1 MSNSKLT
8 DFLSGLAN
16 IKVEKP
22 DNPYVGVSNTT
33 VPLADIISVQGIFLH
48 HDQEQKEKD
57 AEIARLN
64 EQVLSSN
71 DMNTLTSQMQE
82 NIDTLNKKLEEMSA
96 KLEDKGDV
104 IESHKYDELK
114 VKYDDL
120 QKVYDDV
127 VTTKSELEESYN
139 ESLEKEKELSV
150 TIDSLNEDIVNLRS
164 ENDNLLAQNKELS
177 EVNDKLK
184 SEYDVLNLEYE
195 KLKSEPS
202 SDVELTVDYI
212 KSKGFTYLDFA
223 DDNAKRFIK
232 QLGKISKPE
241 DYITDVALHD
251 RVSKLLNKLVFV
263 AIEDQVNIIKSPEYY
278 NGECTSAEFFDTA
291 LHTVCKGYTGSDI
304 ENFIFRPFAVWYGF
318 DNMIALDNY
327 LRNKNVVID
336 VDGNDTNVES
346 TTKDTTESDT
356 DSTVESTTKDVTVD
370 NTIKDTT
377 ESGTTDNG
385 IVDDVDN
392 SDGTDNT
399 DTDDSPLPV
408 VTNVVFDD
416 KHIHQLVYDAVL
428 QCFEDFEFNTN
439 INYITKIVAFA
450 CVSALHLTSYSC
462 SSYFA
467 KYDSKRNVAISTDI
481 METILKGIF
490 REKLER
496 IKPSLSDDEDNPE
509 LEIAM
514 EHMDELNEQANEM
527 LNAHENFYHNDL
539 GDDVW

>member
-1 MSNSKLT
+1 MSKLN

-16 IKVEKP
+16 ITVEKP
-22 DNPYVGVSNTT
+22 DNPYADVSNTT

-104 IESHKYDELK
+104 IEFHKYDELK
-114 VKYDDL
+114 VKFDDL

-139 ESLEKEKELSV
+139 ESLEKEKELSEAV
-150 TIDSLNEDIVNLRS
+150 DSLNADITELKA
-164 ENDNLLAQNKELS
+164 ENKKLSAQNKELS
-177 EVNDKLK
+177 EDNVKLK
-184 SEYDVLNLEYE
+184 SDYDALNLEYE
-195 KLKSEPS
+195 KFKSEPS

-241 DYITDVALHD
+241 DYVTDVALHD

-291 LHTVCKGYTGSDI
+291 LHTVCKGYTGSDM

-356 DSTVESTTKDVTVD
+356 DSTVESTTKDVTED
-370 NTIKDTT
+370 D
-377 ESGTTDNG
+377 SGIENTTDTG
-385 IVDDVDN
+385 DVDN
-392 SDGTDNT
+392 VDTADNVDLDSVDDTNT
-399 DTDDSPLPV
+399 DDNSLQV
-408 VTNVVFDD
+408 VNNVVFDD
-416 KHIHQLVYDAVL
+416 KRIHQLVYDAVL

-462 SSYFA
+462 HSYFA

-527 LNAHENFYHNDL
+527 LNMHEGFYHNDL
-539 GDDVW
+539 GDDIW

>member
-1 MSNSKLT
+1 MSKLN

-16 IKVEKP
+16 ITVEKP
-22 DNPYVGVSNTT
+22 DNPYAGVSNT
-33 VPLADIISVQGIFLH
+33 VAPLADIISVQGIFLH

-64 EQVLSSN
+64 EQVLSSS
-71 DMNTLTSQMQE
+71 DMNTLTAQMQE
-82 NIDTLNKKLEEMSA
+82 NIDVLAKKLEEMSE
-96 KLEDKGDV
+96 KLEDKGDSIV
-104 IESHKYDELK
+104 SQRYDELK
-114 VKYDDL
+114 VKFDDL
-120 QKVYDDV
+120 QKAYDDI
-127 VTTKSELEESYN
+127 TTAKSELEESYN

-150 TIDSLNEDIVNLRS
+150 TIDSLNEDITKLQT
-164 ENDNLLAQNKELS
+164 ENDGLSAQNKELS

-184 SEYDVLNLEYE
+184 SEYDTLNLEYE

-241 DYITDVALHD
+241 DYVTDVALHD

-291 LHTVCKGYTGSDI
+291 LHTICKGYTGSDI

-318 DNMIALDNY
+318 DDMIALDNY
-327 LRNKNVVID
+327 LKNKSVVID
-336 VDGNDTNVES
+336 VDGNS
-346 TTKDTTESDT
+346 
-356 DSTVESTTKDVTVD
+356 TKDVTESDNNSAVD
-370 NTIKDTT
+370 NNIKDTV
-377 ESGTTDNG
+377 ENGITDNG

-392 SDGTDNT
+392 SDTTDTTDTT
-399 DTDDSPLPV
+399 DTDDGSLPV

-462 SSYFA
+462 PSYFA

>member
-1 MSNSKLT
+1 MSKLN

-16 IKVEKP
+16 ITVEKP
-22 DNPYVGVSNTT
+22 DNPYAGVSNT
-33 VPLADIISVQGIFLH
+33 VAPLADIISVQGIFLH

-71 DMNTLTSQMQE
+71 DMNTLTAQMQE
-82 NIDTLNKKLEEMSA
+82 NIDVLTKKLEEMSE
-96 KLEDKGDV
+96 KLEDKGDSIV
-104 IESHKYDELK
+104 SQKYDELK
-114 VKYDDL
+114 VKFDDL
-120 QKVYDDV
+120 QKLYDDV
-127 VTTKSELEESYN
+127 VATKSKLEESYN
-139 ESLEKEKELSV
+139 ESLEREKEFSV
-150 TIDSLNEDIVNLRS
+150 TIDSLNDDITNLRS
-164 ENDNLLAQNKELS
+164 ENDNLLTQNKELS
-177 EVNDKLK
+177 EVNNKLK
-184 SEYDVLNLEYE
+184 NEYDALNLEYE
-195 KLKSEPS
+195 KLKSEPH

-223 DDNAKRFIK
+223 DENAKRFIK
-232 QLGKISKPE
+232 QLGNISKPE
-241 DYITDVALHD
+241 DYVTDVALHD

-263 AIEDQVNIIKSPEYY
+263 VIEDQVNIIKSSDYY

-291 LHTVCKGYTGSDI
+291 LHTICKGYTGSDI

-318 DNMIALDNY
+318 DDMIALDNY
-327 LRNKNVVID
+327 LKNKSVVID
-336 VDGNDTNVES
+336 VDDNS
-346 TTKDTTESDT
+346 
-356 DSTVESTTKDVTVD
+356 TKDVTENNDNNSAVD

-377 ESGTTDNG
+377 ESDTTDNG
-385 IVDDVDN
+385 ILDDVDN
-392 SDGTDNT
+392 SDNIDNT
-399 DTDDSPLPV
+399 DTDDGSLPV

-462 SSYFA
+462 PSYFA

>member
-1 MSNSKLT
+1 MSKLN

-16 IKVEKP
+16 ITVEKP
-22 DNPYVGVSNTT
+22 DNPYAGVSNTV
-33 VPLADIISVQGIFLH
+33 VPLADIMSVQGIFLH

-64 EQVLSSN
+64 EQVLSSS

-82 NIDTLNKKLEEMSA
+82 NIDVLTKKLEEMSE
-96 KLEDKGDV
+96 KLEDKGDSIV
-104 IESHKYDELK
+104 SQRYDELK
-114 VKYDDL
+114 VKFDDL
-120 QKVYDDV
+120 QKLYDDV
-127 VTTKSELEESYN
+127 VATKSELEESYN
-139 ESLEKEKELSV
+139 ESLEREKEFSV
-150 TIDSLNEDIVNLRS
+150 TIDSLNADIVKLKA

-184 SEYDVLNLEYE
+184 SEYDTLNLEYE
-195 KLKSEPS
+195 KLKSEPH

-241 DYITDVALHD
+241 DYVTDVALHD

-291 LHTVCKGYTGSDI
+291 LHTICKGYTGSDI

-318 DNMIALDNY
+318 DDMIALDSY
-327 LRNKNVVID
+327 LKNKSVVID
-336 VDGNDTNVES
+336 VDDNS
-346 TTKDTTESDT
+346 TKDVTESD
-356 DSTVESTTKDVTVD
+356 STVD

-377 ESGTTDNG
+377 ESDTTDNG

-392 SDGTDNT
+392 SDNIDNT
-399 DTDDSPLPV
+399 DTDDGSLHV

-462 SSYFA
+462 PSYFA

>member
-1 MSNSKLT
+1 MSKLN

-16 IKVEKP
+16 ITVEKP
-22 DNPYVGVSNTT
+22 DNPYAGVSNT
-33 VPLADIISVQGIFLH
+33 VAPLADIISVQGIFLH

-64 EQVLSSN
+64 EQVLSSS
-71 DMNTLTSQMQE
+71 DMNTLTAQMQE
-82 NIDTLNKKLEEMSA
+82 NIDVLTKKLEEMSE
-96 KLEDKGDV
+96 KLEDKGDSIV
-104 IESHKYDELK
+104 SQRYDELK
-114 VKYDDL
+114 VKFDDL
-120 QKVYDDV
+120 QKAYDDI
-127 VTTKSELEESYN
+127 TTAKSELEESYN

-150 TIDSLNEDIVNLRS
+150 TIDSLNEDITKLQT
-164 ENDNLLAQNKELS
+164 ENDGLSAQNKELS

-184 SEYDVLNLEYE
+184 SEYDTLNLEYE

-241 DYITDVALHD
+241 DYVTDVALHD

-278 NGECTSAEFFDTA
+278 NGEFTSAEFFDTA
-291 LHTVCKGYTGSDI
+291 LHTICKGYTGSDI

-318 DNMIALDNY
+318 DDMIALDSY
-327 LRNKNVVID
+327 LKNKSVVID
-336 VDGNDTNVES
+336 VDGNS
-346 TTKDTTESDT
+346 TKDVTESDT
-356 DSTVESTTKDVTVD
+356 DNIDADSIAD
-370 NTIKDTT
+370 N
-377 ESGTTDNG
+377 DN
-385 IVDDVDN
+385 VDVDN
-392 SDGTDNT
+392 SDTTDIN
-399 DTDDSPLPV
+399 DGSLPV

-462 SSYFA
+462 PSYFA

>member
-1 MSNSKLT
+1 MSKLN

-16 IKVEKP
+16 ITVEKP
-22 DNPYVGVSNTT
+22 DNPYAGVSNTV
-33 VPLADIISVQGIFLH
+33 VPLADIMSVQGSFLH
-48 HDQEQKEKD
+48 HDQEHKEKD

-82 NIDTLNKKLEEMSA
+82 NIAVLTKKLEEMSE
-96 KLEDKGDV
+96 KFEDKGDS
-104 IESHKYDELK
+104 IASQKYDELK
-114 VKYDDL
+114 VNFDDL
-120 QKVYDDV
+120 QKAYDDI
-127 VTTKSELEESYN
+127 TIAKSELEESYN
-139 ESLEKEKELSV
+139 ESLEREKEFSV
-150 TIDSLNEDIVNLRS
+150 TIDSLNDDITNLRS

-177 EVNDKLK
+177 EVNNKLK
-184 SEYDVLNLEYE
+184 NEYDALNLEYE
-195 KLKSEPS
+195 KLKSEPH

-241 DYITDVALHD
+241 DYVMDVALHD

-291 LHTVCKGYTGSDI
+291 LHTICKGYTGSDI

-318 DNMIALDNY
+318 DDMIALDSY
-327 LRNKNVVID
+327 LKNKSVVID
-336 VDGNDTNVES
+336 VDGNS
-346 TTKDTTESDT
+346 TKDVTESDT
-356 DSTVESTTKDVTVD
+356 D
-370 NTIKDTT
+370 NI
-377 ESGTTDNG
+377 
-385 IVDDVDN
+385 DVDN
-392 SDGTDNT
+392 SDTTDIN
-399 DTDDSPLPV
+399 DGSLPV

>member
-1 MSNSKLT
+1 MSKLN

-16 IKVEKP
+16 ITVEKP
-22 DNPYVGVSNTT
+22 DNPYAGVSNTV

-64 EQVLSSN
+64 EQVLSSS

-82 NIDTLNKKLEEMSA
+82 NIDVLTKKLEEMSE
-96 KLEDKGDV
+96 KLEDKGDSIV
-104 IESHKYDELK
+104 SQRYDELK
-114 VKYDDL
+114 VKFDDL
-120 QKVYDDV
+120 QKLYDDV
-127 VTTKSELEESYN
+127 VATKSELEESYN
-139 ESLEKEKELSV
+139 ESLEREKEFSV
-150 TIDSLNEDIVNLRS
+150 TIDSLNADIVRLKA

-184 SEYDVLNLEYE
+184 SEYDTLNLEYE
-195 KLKSEPS
+195 KLNSEPS

-241 DYITDVALHD
+241 DYVTDVALHD

-291 LHTVCKGYTGSDI
+291 LHTICKGYTGSDI

-318 DNMIALDNY
+318 DDMMALDSY
-327 LRNKNVVID
+327 LKNKSVVID
-336 VDGNDTNVES
+336 VDGNS
-346 TTKDTTESDT
+346 TKDVTESD
-356 DSTVESTTKDVTVD
+356 STVD

-377 ESGTTDNG
+377 ESDSTDNG

-392 SDGTDNT
+392 SDNIDNT
-399 DTDDSPLPV
+399 DTDDGSLHV

-462 SSYFA
+462 PSYFA

>member
-1 MSNSKLT
+1 MSKLN

-16 IKVEKP
+16 ITVEKP
-22 DNPYVGVSNTT
+22 DNPYAGVSDTT
-33 VPLADIISVQGIFLH
+33 VPLADIISVQGIYLQH
-48 HDQEQKEKD
+48 NKEQKEKD

-71 DMNTLTSQMQE
+71 DMNMLTSQMQE
-82 NIDTLNKKLEEMSA
+82 NIDVLTKKLEEMSK
-96 KLEDKGDV
+96 KLEDKGDS
-104 IESHKYDELK
+104 IALENYNELK
-114 VKYDDL
+114 LKFDDL
-120 QKVYDDV
+120 QKSYDELASE
-127 VTTKSELEESYN
+127 KSKLEESYN

-150 TIDSLNEDIVNLRS
+150 ILEGLNADIANLRS
-164 ENDNLLAQNKELS
+164 ENDNLSTQNKELS

-184 SEYDVLNLEYE
+184 SEYDTLNLEYE
-195 KLKSEPS
+195 KLKSEPHT
-202 SDVELTVDYI
+202 DVELTVDYI

-223 DDNAKRFIK
+223 DENAKRFIK
-232 QLGKISKPE
+232 QLVNISKPE
-241 DYITDVALHD
+241 DYVTDMALHD

-263 AIEDQVNIIKSPEYY
+263 AIEDQVNIIKSSDYY

-291 LHTVCKGYTGSDI
+291 LHTICKGYTGSDI

-318 DNMIALDNY
+318 DDMITLDSY
-327 LRNKNVVID
+327 LRNKSIVID
-336 VDGNDTNVES
+336 IDNNDTNVEN
-346 TTKDTTESDT
+346 
-356 DSTVESTTKDVTVD
+356 TTKDVTESDSAVD

-377 ESGTTDNG
+377 ESDTTDNG
-385 IVDDVDN
+385 ILDDVDN
-392 SDGTDNT
+392 SDNIDNT
-399 DTDDSPLPV
+399 DTDDGSLPV

-462 SSYFA
+462 HSYFA

>member
-1 MSNSKLT
+1 MSKLN

-16 IKVEKP
+16 ITVEKP
-22 DNPYVGVSNTT
+22 DNPYAGVSNTV
-33 VPLADIISVQGIFLH
+33 VPLADIMSVQGIFLH

-64 EQVLSSN
+64 EQVLSSS

-82 NIDTLNKKLEEMSA
+82 NIDVLTKKLEEMSE
-96 KLEDKGDV
+96 KLEDKGDSIV
-104 IESHKYDELK
+104 SQRYDELK
-114 VKYDDL
+114 VKFDDL
-120 QKVYDDV
+120 QKLYDDV
-127 VTTKSELEESYN
+127 VATKSELEESYN
-139 ESLEKEKELSV
+139 ESLEREKEFSV
-150 TIDSLNEDIVNLRS
+150 TIDSLNADIVKLKA

-184 SEYDVLNLEYE
+184 SEYDTLNLEYE
-195 KLKSEPS
+195 KLKSEPH

-241 DYITDVALHD
+241 DYVTDVALHD

-291 LHTVCKGYTGSDI
+291 LHTICKGYTGSDI

-318 DNMIALDNY
+318 DDMIALDSY
-327 LRNKNVVID
+327 LKNKSVVID
-336 VDGNDTNVES
+336 VDDNS
-346 TTKDTTESDT
+346 IKDVTESD
-356 DSTVESTTKDVTVD
+356 STVD

-377 ESGTTDNG
+377 ESDNIG
-385 IVDDVDN
+385 
-392 SDGTDNT
+392 NT
-399 DTDDSPLPV
+399 DTDDDSLHV

-462 SSYFA
+462 PSYFA

>member
-1 MSNSKLT
+1 MSKLN

-16 IKVEKP
+16 ITVEKP
-22 DNPYVGVSNTT
+22 DNPYAGVSNT
-33 VPLADIISVQGIFLH
+33 VAPLADIISVQGIFLH

-71 DMNTLTSQMQE
+71 DMNTLTAQMQE
-82 NIDTLNKKLEEMSA
+82 NIDVLTKKLEEMSE
-96 KLEDKGDV
+96 KLEDKGDSIV
-104 IESHKYDELK
+104 SQKYDELK
-114 VKYDDL
+114 VKFDDL
-120 QKVYDDV
+120 QRVYNELTD
-127 VTTKSELEESYN
+127 TKSKLEESYN
-139 ESLEKEKELSV
+139 ASLEREKELSV
-150 TIDSLNEDIVNLRS
+150 TIDSLNDDITNLRS
-164 ENDNLLAQNKELS
+164 ENDTLLAQNKELL

-184 SEYDVLNLEYE
+184 SEYDTLNLEYE

-241 DYITDVALHD
+241 DYVTDVALHD

-291 LHTVCKGYTGSDI
+291 LHTICKGYTGSDI

-318 DNMIALDNY
+318 DDMIALDSY
-327 LRNKNVVID
+327 LRNKSIVID
-336 VDGNDTNVES
+336 IDNNDTNVEN
-346 TTKDTTESDT
+346 
-356 DSTVESTTKDVTVD
+356 TTKDVTESDSTVD

-377 ESGTTDNG
+377 ESDTTDNG
-385 IVDDVDN
+385 ILDDVDN
-392 SDGTDNT
+392 SDNIDNT
-399 DTDDSPLPV
+399 DTDDGSLPV

-462 SSYFA
+462 PSYFA

>member
-1 MSNSKLT
+1 MSKLN
-8 DFLSGLAN
+8 DFLSVLAN
-16 IKVEKP
+16 ITVEKP
-22 DNPYVGVSNTT
+22 DNPYASVSNT
-33 VPLADIISVQGIFLH
+33 VAPLADIISVQGIFLH

-64 EQVLSSN
+64 EQVLSSS
-71 DMNTLTSQMQE
+71 DMNTLTAQMQE
-82 NIDTLNKKLEEMSA
+82 NIDVLTKKLEEMSE
-96 KLEDKGDV
+96 KLEDKGDSIV
-104 IESHKYDELK
+104 SQRYDELK
-114 VKYDDL
+114 VKFDDL
-120 QKVYDDV
+120 QKAYDDI
-127 VTTKSELEESYN
+127 TTAKSELEESYN

-150 TIDSLNEDIVNLRS
+150 TIDSLNEDITKLQT
-164 ENDNLLAQNKELS
+164 ENDGLSAQNKELS

-184 SEYDVLNLEYE
+184 SEYDTLNLEYE

-241 DYITDVALHD
+241 DYVTDVALHD

-291 LHTVCKGYTGSDI
+291 LHTICKGYTGSDI

-318 DNMIALDNY
+318 DDMIALDSY
-327 LRNKNVVID
+327 LKNKSVVID
-336 VDGNDTNVES
+336 VDGNS
-346 TTKDTTESDT
+346 
-356 DSTVESTTKDVTVD
+356 TKDVTESDSAVD

-377 ESGTTDNG
+377 ESDTTDNG
-385 IVDDVDN
+385 ILDDVDN
-392 SDGTDNT
+392 SDNSDNIDNT
-399 DTDDSPLPV
+399 DTDDGSLPV

-462 SSYFA
+462 PSYFA

-527 LNAHENFYHNDL
+527 LNAHESFYHNDL

>member
-1 MSNSKLT
+1 MSKLN

-16 IKVEKP
+16 ITVEKP
-22 DNPYVGVSNTT
+22 DNPYAGVSNT
-33 VPLADIISVQGIFLH
+33 VAPLADIISVQGIFLH

-71 DMNTLTSQMQE
+71 DMNTLTAQMQE
-82 NIDTLNKKLEEMSA
+82 NIDVLTKKLEEMSE
-96 KLEDKGDV
+96 KLEDKGDS
-104 IESHKYDELK
+104 IATQRYDELK
-114 VKYDDL
+114 VKFDDL
-120 QKVYDDV
+120 QKLYDDV
-127 VTTKSELEESYN
+127 VATKSELEESYN

-150 TIDSLNEDIVNLRS
+150 TIDGLNEDITNLRS

-184 SEYDVLNLEYE
+184 SEYDTLNLEYE

-232 QLGKISKPE
+232 QLGNISKPE
-241 DYITDVALHD
+241 DYVTDVALHD

-291 LHTVCKGYTGSDI
+291 LHTICKGYTGSDI

-318 DNMIALDNY
+318 DDMITLDSY
-327 LRNKNVVID
+327 LRNKSIVID
-336 VDGNDTNVES
+336 IDNNDTNVEN
-346 TTKDTTESDT
+346 
-356 DSTVESTTKDVTVD
+356 TTKDVTESDSAVD

-377 ESGTTDNG
+377 ESDTTDNG
-385 IVDDVDN
+385 ILDDVDN
-392 SDGTDNT
+392 SDNIDNT
-399 DTDDSPLPV
+399 DTDDGSLPV

-462 SSYFA
+462 PSYFA

-527 LNAHENFYHNDL
+527 LNVHENFYHNDL

>member
-1 MSNSKLT
+1 MSKLN

-16 IKVEKP
+16 ITVEKP
-22 DNPYVGVSNTT
+22 DNPYAGVSNT
-33 VPLADIISVQGIFLH
+33 VAPLADIISVQGIFLH

-64 EQVLSSN
+64 EQVLSSS

-82 NIDTLNKKLEEMSA
+82 NIDVLTKKLEEMSE
-96 KLEDKGDV
+96 KLEDKGDSIV
-104 IESHKYDELK
+104 SQRYDELK
-114 VKYDDL
+114 VKFDDL
-120 QKVYDDV
+120 QKVYNELTD
-127 VTTKSELEESYN
+127 TKSKLEESYN
-139 ESLEKEKELSV
+139 ESLEKEKEFSV
-150 TIDSLNEDIVNLRS
+150 TIDGLNADIVKLKA
-164 ENDNLLAQNKELS
+164 ENDNLLIQNKELS
-177 EVNDKLK
+177 EVNNKLK
-184 SEYDVLNLEYE
+184 SEYDALNLEYE
-195 KLKSEPS
+195 KLKSEPYS
-202 SDVELTVDYI
+202 GVELTVDYI

-241 DYITDVALHD
+241 DYVTDVALHD

-263 AIEDQVNIIKSPEYY
+263 AIEDQVNIIKSSEYY

-291 LHTVCKGYTGSDI
+291 LHTICKGYTGSDI

-318 DNMIALDNY
+318 DDMIALDSY
-327 LRNKNVVID
+327 LKNKSVVID
-336 VDGNDTNVES
+336 VDDNS
-346 TTKDTTESDT
+346 TKDVTESD
-356 DSTVESTTKDVTVD
+356 STVD

-377 ESGTTDNG
+377 ESDSTDNG

-392 SDGTDNT
+392 SDNIDNT
-399 DTDDSPLPV
+399 DTDDGSLHV

-462 SSYFA
+462 PSYFA

>member
-1 MSNSKLT
+1 MSKFN

-16 IKVEKP
+16 ITVEKP
-22 DNPYVGVSNTT
+22 DNPYASVSNT
-33 VPLADIISVQGIFLH
+33 VAPLADIISVQGIFLH

-64 EQVLSSN
+64 EQVLSSS
-71 DMNTLTSQMQE
+71 DMNTLTFQMQE
-82 NIDTLNKKLEEMSA
+82 NIDVLTKKLEEMSE
-96 KLEDKGDV
+96 KLEDKGDS
-104 IESHKYDELK
+104 IASQKYDELK
-114 VKYDDL
+114 VNFDDL
-120 QKVYDDV
+120 QKAYDDII
-127 VTTKSELEESYN
+127 TAKSELEESYN
-139 ESLEKEKELSV
+139 ESLEKEKEFSV
-150 TIDSLNEDIVNLRS
+150 TIDSLNDDIINLRS

-184 SEYDVLNLEYE
+184 SEYDTLNLEYE

-223 DDNAKRFIK
+223 DENAKRFIK
-232 QLGKISKPE
+232 QLGNISKPE
-241 DYITDVALHD
+241 DYVTDVALHD

-263 AIEDQVNIIKSPEYY
+263 AIEDQVNIIKSSDYY

-291 LHTVCKGYTGSDI
+291 LHTICKGYKGSDI

-318 DNMIALDNY
+318 DDMIALDSY
-327 LRNKNVVID
+327 LKNKSVVID
-336 VDGNDTNVES
+336 VDDNS
-346 TTKDTTESDT
+346 TKDVTESVTESD
-356 DSTVESTTKDVTVD
+356 STVD

-377 ESGTTDNG
+377 ESDTTDNG
-385 IVDDVDN
+385 TVDDVDN
-392 SDGTDNT
+392 SDNIDNT
-399 DTDDSPLPV
+399 DTDDGSLHV

-462 SSYFA
+462 LSYFA

-514 EHMDELNEQANEM
+514 EHMDKLNEQANEM
-527 LNAHENFYHNDL
+527 LNVHENFYHNDL

>member
-1 MSNSKLT
+1 M
-8 DFLSGLAN
+8 
-16 IKVEKP
+16 
-22 DNPYVGVSNTT
+22 
-33 VPLADIISVQGIFLH
+33 
-48 HDQEQKEKD
+48 
-57 AEIARLN
+57 
-64 EQVLSSN
+64 
-71 DMNTLTSQMQE
+71 
-82 NIDTLNKKLEEMSA
+82 
-96 KLEDKGDV
+96 
-104 IESHKYDELK
+104 
-114 VKYDDL
+114 
-120 QKVYDDV
+120 
-127 VTTKSELEESYN
+127 
-139 ESLEKEKELSV
+139 
-150 TIDSLNEDIVNLRS
+150 
-164 ENDNLLAQNKELS
+164 
-177 EVNDKLK
+177 
-184 SEYDVLNLEYE
+184 
-195 KLKSEPS
+195 
-202 SDVELTVDYI
+202 
-212 KSKGFTYLDFA
+212 
-223 DDNAKRFIK
+223 
-232 QLGKISKPE
+232 
-241 DYITDVALHD
+241 ALHD

-291 LHTVCKGYTGSDI
+291 LHTICKGYTGSDI

-318 DNMIALDNY
+318 DDMIALDNY
-327 LRNKNVVID
+327 LKNKSVVID
-336 VDGNDTNVES
+336 VDGNSTKDGTESDTGCVVES
-346 TTKDTTESDT
+346 TTDNIDA
-356 DSTVESTTKDVTVD
+356 DS
-370 NTIKDTT
+370 
-377 ESGTTDNG
+377 
-385 IVDDVDN
+385 IVDGTADNDNDNVDVDN
-392 SDGTDNT
+392 SDTT
-399 DTDDSPLPV
+399 DTDDGSLPV

-462 SSYFA
+462 PSYFA

>member
-1 MSNSKLT
+1 MSKLN

-16 IKVEKP
+16 ITVEKP
-22 DNPYVGVSNTT
+22 DNPYAGVSDTT

-82 NIDTLNKKLEEMSA
+82 NIDVLTKKLEEMSE
-96 KLEDKGDV
+96 KLEDKGDSIV
-104 IESHKYDELK
+104 SQRYDELK
-114 VKYDDL
+114 VKFDDL
-120 QKVYDDV
+120 QKLYDDV
-127 VTTKSELEESYN
+127 VATKSELEESYN

-150 TIDSLNEDIVNLRS
+150 TIDGLNEDITNLRS

-184 SEYDVLNLEYE
+184 SEYDTLNLEYE
-195 KLKSEPS
+195 KLKSEPHT
-202 SDVELTVDYI
+202 DVELTVDYI

-241 DYITDVALHD
+241 DYVTDVALHD

-291 LHTVCKGYTGSDI
+291 LHTICKGYTGSDI

-318 DNMIALDNY
+318 DDMIALDRY
-327 LRNKNVVID
+327 LKNKSVVID
-336 VDGNDTNVES
+336 VDGNS
-346 TTKDTTESDT
+346 
-356 DSTVESTTKDVTVD
+356 TKDVTESDSAVD

-377 ESGTTDNG
+377 ESDTTDNG
-385 IVDDVDN
+385 ILDDVDN
-392 SDGTDNT
+392 SDNIDNT
-399 DTDDSPLPV
+399 DTDDGSLPV

-462 SSYFA
+462 PSYFA

>member
-1 MSNSKLT
+1 MSKLN

-16 IKVEKP
+16 ITVEKP
-22 DNPYVGVSNTT
+22 DNPYVGVSNTV
-33 VPLADIISVQGIFLH
+33 VPLADIMSVQGIFLH

-71 DMNTLTSQMQE
+71 DMNVLTSQMQE
-82 NIDTLNKKLEEMSA
+82 NIDVLTKKLEEMSE
-96 KLEDKGDV
+96 KLEDKGDS
-104 IESHKYDELK
+104 IAFQKYDELK
-114 VKYDDL
+114 VNFDDL
-120 QKVYDDV
+120 QKAYDDI
-127 VTTKSELEESYN
+127 TTAKSELEESYN
-139 ESLEKEKELSV
+139 ESLEREKEFSV
-150 TIDSLNEDIVNLRS
+150 TIDGLNEDITNLKS

-184 SEYDVLNLEYE
+184 NEYDVLNLEYE

-241 DYITDVALHD
+241 DYVTDVALHD

-291 LHTVCKGYTGSDI
+291 LHTICKGYKGSDI

-318 DNMIALDNY
+318 DDMIALDSY
-327 LRNKNVVID
+327 LRNKSIVID
-336 VDGNDTNVES
+336 IDNNDTNVEN
-346 TTKDTTESDT
+346 TTKNVTESD
-356 DSTVESTTKDVTVD
+356 STVD

-377 ESGTTDNG
+377 ESDTTDNG
-385 IVDDVDN
+385 ILDDVDN
-392 SDGTDNT
+392 SDNIDTTDIN
-399 DTDDSPLPV
+399 DGSLPV
-408 VTNVVFDD
+408 VTNIVFDD

-462 SSYFA
+462 PSYFA

>member
-1 MSNSKLT
+1 MSKLN

-16 IKVEKP
+16 ITVEKP
-22 DNPYVGVSNTT
+22 DNPYAGVSNT
-33 VPLADIISVQGIFLH
+33 VAPLADIISVQGIFLH

-82 NIDTLNKKLEEMSA
+82 NIGVLTKKLEEMSE
-96 KLEDKGDV
+96 KLEDKGDSIV
-104 IESHKYDELK
+104 SQRYDELK
-114 VKYDDL
+114 VNFDDL
-120 QKVYDDV
+120 QKAYDDI
-127 VTTKSELEESYN
+127 TTAKSELEESYN

-150 TIDSLNEDIVNLRS
+150 TIDSLNEDITKLQT
-164 ENDNLLAQNKELS
+164 ENDGLSAQNKELS

-184 SEYDVLNLEYE
+184 SEYDTLNLEYE

-241 DYITDVALHD
+241 DYVTDVALHD

-291 LHTVCKGYTGSDI
+291 LHTICKGYKGSDI

-318 DNMIALDNY
+318 DDMITLDSY
-327 LRNKNVVID
+327 LRNKSIVID
-336 VDGNDTNVES
+336 IDNNDTNVEN
-346 TTKDTTESDT
+346 
-356 DSTVESTTKDVTVD
+356 TTKDVTESDSAVD

-377 ESGTTDNG
+377 ESDTTDNG
-385 IVDDVDN
+385 ILDDVDN
-392 SDGTDNT
+392 SDNIDNT
-399 DTDDSPLPV
+399 DTDDGSLPV

-462 SSYFA
+462 PSYFA

-514 EHMDELNEQANEM
+514 EHMDELNEQANEI

>member
-1 MSNSKLT
+1 MSNLT

-82 NIDTLNKKLEEMSA
+82 NIDVLTKKLEEMSK
-96 KLEDKGDV
+96 KLEDKGDSIT
-104 IESHKYDELK
+104 IERYDELK
-114 VKYDDL
+114 FKFDDL
-120 QKVYDDV
+120 QKSYDDMV
-127 VTTKSELEESYN
+127 ATKSELEKSYN
-139 ESLEKEKELSV
+139 DSLEKEKELSEAV
-150 TIDSLNEDIVNLRS
+150 DSLNADITKLQS
-164 ENDNLLAQNKELS
+164 ENDALSVQNKELS

-184 SEYDVLNLEYE
+184 SEYDTLSLEYE
-195 KLKSEPS
+195 KLKSDSS

-223 DDNAKRFIK
+223 DENAKRFIK
-232 QLGKISKPE
+232 QLNKISKPE
-241 DYITDVALHD
+241 DYVTDVSLQG

-263 AIEDQVNIIKSPEYY
+263 AIDDQVNIIKNPEYY

-291 LHTVCKGYTGSDI
+291 LHTICKGYTGSDM
-304 ENFIFRPFAVWYGF
+304 ENFIFRPFAIQYGF
-318 DNMIALDNY
+318 DDMIALDSY
-327 LRNKNVVID
+327 LKNKSVVID
-336 VDGNDTNVES
+336 VESNSTDVES
-346 TTKDTTESDT
+346 IA
-356 DSTVESTTKDVTVD
+356 KDVAENNSNSTVD
-370 NTIKDTT
+370 NI
-377 ESGTTDNG
+377 TDNDNVDND
-385 IVDDVDN
+385 IVDD
-392 SDGTDNT
+392 SDNT
-399 DTDDSPLPV
+399 NTDDSSLPV

-450 CVSALHLTSYSC
+450 CVSALHLTSFSC

-481 METILKGIF
+481 METMLKGIF

-527 LNAHENFYHNDL
+527 LNTHESFYHNDL
-539 GDDVW
+539 GDDIW

>member
-1 MSNSKLT
+1 MSKLN

-16 IKVEKP
+16 ITVEKP
-22 DNPYVGVSNTT
+22 DNPYVGVSNTV
-33 VPLADIISVQGIFLH
+33 VPLADIMSVQGIFLH

-82 NIDTLNKKLEEMSA
+82 NIDVLTKKLEEMSE
-96 KLEDKGDV
+96 KLDDKGDSIV
-104 IESHKYDELK
+104 SQKYDELK
-114 VKYDDL
+114 VKFDDL
-120 QKVYDDV
+120 QKLYDEV
-127 VTTKSELEESYN
+127 VATKSELEKSYN

-150 TIDSLNEDIVNLRS
+150 TIDSLNEDITKLQT
-164 ENDNLLAQNKELS
+164 ENDGLSAQNKELS

-184 SEYDVLNLEYE
+184 SEYDTLNLEYE
-195 KLKSEPS
+195 KLNSEPS

-241 DYITDVALHD
+241 DYVTDVALHD

-263 AIEDQVNIIKSPEYY
+263 AIEDQVNIIKSSEYY

-291 LHTVCKGYTGSDI
+291 LHTICKGYTGSDI

-318 DNMIALDNY
+318 DDMISLDSY
-327 LRNKNVVID
+327 LKNKSVVID
-336 VDGNDTNVES
+336 IDNNDTNVEN
-346 TTKDTTESDT
+346 TTKNVTESD
-356 DSTVESTTKDVTVD
+356 STVD

-377 ESGTTDNG
+377 DNG
-385 IVDDVDN
+385 ILDDVDN
-392 SDGTDNT
+392 SDNIDTTDIN
-399 DTDDSPLPV
+399 DSSLPV
-408 VTNVVFDD
+408 VTNIVFDD

-462 SSYFA
+462 PGYFA

>member
-1 MSNSKLT
+1 MSKLN

-16 IKVEKP
+16 ITVEKP
-22 DNPYVGVSNTT
+22 DNPYAGVSNT
-33 VPLADIISVQGIFLH
+33 VAPLADIISVQGIFLH

-64 EQVLSSN
+64 EQVLSSS

-82 NIDTLNKKLEEMSA
+82 NIDVLTKKLEEMSE
-96 KLEDKGDV
+96 KLDDKGDSIV
-104 IESHKYDELK
+104 SQKYDELK
-114 VKYDDL
+114 VKFDDL
-120 QKVYDDV
+120 QKLYDEV
-127 VTTKSELEESYN
+127 VATKSELEKSYN

-150 TIDSLNEDIVNLRS
+150 TIDSLNEDITKLQT
-164 ENDNLLAQNKELS
+164 ENDGLSAQNKELS

-184 SEYDVLNLEYE
+184 SEYDTLNLEYE
-195 KLKSEPS
+195 KLNSEPS

-241 DYITDVALHD
+241 DYVTDVALHD

-291 LHTVCKGYTGSDI
+291 LHTICKGYTGSDI

-318 DNMIALDNY
+318 DDMISLDNY
-327 LRNKNVVID
+327 LKNKSVVID
-336 VDGNDTNVES
+336 VDGNS
-346 TTKDTTESDT
+346 TKDGTESDT
-356 DSTVESTTKDVTVD
+356 GCVVESA
-370 NTIKDTT
+370 
-377 ESGTTDNG
+377 TDNIDADS
-385 IVDDVDN
+385 IVDGTADNDNDNVDVDN
-392 SDGTDNT
+392 SDTT
-399 DTDDSPLPV
+399 DTDDGSLPV

-462 SSYFA
+462 PSYFA

-539 GDDVW
+539 GDDIW

>member
-1 MSNSKLT
+1 MSKLN

-16 IKVEKP
+16 ITVEKP
-22 DNPYVGVSNTT
+22 DNPYAGVSNT
-33 VPLADIISVQGIFLH
+33 VAPLADIISVQGIFLH

-64 EQVLSSN
+64 EQVLLSN

-82 NIDTLNKKLEEMSA
+82 NIDVLTKKLEEMSE
-96 KLEDKGDV
+96 KLEDKGDSIV
-104 IESHKYDELK
+104 SQKYDELK
-114 VKYDDL
+114 VKFDDL
-120 QKVYDDV
+120 QKAYDDIV
-127 VTTKSELEESYN
+127 DTKSELEESYN
-139 ESLEKEKELSV
+139 ESLEKEKEFSV
-150 TIDSLNEDIVNLRS
+150 TIDGLNADIVKLKA
-164 ENDNLLAQNKELS
+164 ENDNLLIQNKELS

-184 SEYDVLNLEYE
+184 SEYDALNLEYE
-195 KLKSEPS
+195 KLKSEPYS
-202 SDVELTVDYI
+202 GVELTVDYI

-241 DYITDVALHD
+241 DYVTDVALHD

-263 AIEDQVNIIKSPEYY
+263 AIEDQVNIIKSSEYY

-291 LHTVCKGYTGSDI
+291 LHTICKGYTGSDI

-318 DNMIALDNY
+318 DDMIALDSY
-327 LRNKNVVID
+327 LKNKSVVID
-336 VDGNDTNVES
+336 VDDNS
-346 TTKDTTESDT
+346 TKDVTESD
-356 DSTVESTTKDVTVD
+356 STVD

-377 ESGTTDNG
+377 ESDSTDNG

-392 SDGTDNT
+392 SDNIDNT
-399 DTDDSPLPV
+399 DTDDGSLHV

-462 SSYFA
+462 PSYFA

>member
-1 MSNSKLT
+1 MSKLN

-16 IKVEKP
+16 ITVEKP
-22 DNPYVGVSNTT
+22 DNPYAGVSNTV
-33 VPLADIISVQGIFLH
+33 VPLADIMSVQGIFLH

-71 DMNTLTSQMQE
+71 DMSALTSQMQE
-82 NIDTLNKKLEEMSA
+82 NIDVLTKKLEEMSE
-96 KLEDKGDV
+96 KLEDKGDSIV
-104 IESHKYDELK
+104 SQRYDELK
-114 VKYDDL
+114 VKFDDL
-120 QKVYDDV
+120 QKAYDDI
-127 VTTKSELEESYN
+127 TTAKSELEESYN

-150 TIDSLNEDIVNLRS
+150 MIDSLNEDITKLQT
-164 ENDNLLAQNKELS
+164 ENDGLSVQNKELS

-184 SEYDVLNLEYE
+184 SEYDTLNLEYE

-241 DYITDVALHD
+241 DYVTDVALHD

-291 LHTVCKGYTGSDI
+291 LHTICKGYKGSDI

-318 DNMIALDNY
+318 DDMIALDNY
-327 LRNKNVVID
+327 LKNKSVVID
-336 VDGNDTNVES
+336 VDGNS
-346 TTKDTTESDT
+346 
-356 DSTVESTTKDVTVD
+356 TKDVIENDNNSVVD

-377 ESGTTDNG
+377 ESDTTDNG
-385 IVDDVDN
+385 ILDDVDN
-392 SDGTDNT
+392 SDNIDNT
-399 DTDDSPLPV
+399 DTDDGSLPV

-462 SSYFA
+462 PSYFA

>member
-1 MSNSKLT
+1 MSKLN

-16 IKVEKP
+16 ITVEKP
-22 DNPYVGVSNTT
+22 DNPYAGVSDTT

-71 DMNTLTSQMQE
+71 DMNVLTSQMQE
-82 NIDTLNKKLEEMSA
+82 NIDVLTKKLEEMSE
-96 KLEDKGDV
+96 KLKDKGDS
-104 IESHKYDELK
+104 IAFQKYDELK
-114 VKYDDL
+114 VNFDDL
-120 QKVYDDV
+120 QKAYDDI
-127 VTTKSELEESYN
+127 TTAKSELEESYN
-139 ESLEKEKELSV
+139 ESLEREKEFSV
-150 TIDSLNEDIVNLRS
+150 TIDGLNEDITNLRS

-184 SEYDVLNLEYE
+184 NEYDVLNLEYE
-195 KLKSEPS
+195 KLKSEPHT
-202 SDVELTVDYI
+202 DVELTVDYI

-223 DDNAKRFIK
+223 DENAKRFIA
-232 QLGKISKPE
+232 QLDRLANPKM
-241 DYITDVALHD
+241 YNTDAALQD

-263 AIEDQVNIIKSPEYY
+263 AIDDQVNIIKNSDYY

-291 LHTVCKGYTGSDI
+291 LHTICKGYTGSDI

-318 DNMIALDNY
+318 DDMIALDNY
-327 LRNKNVVID
+327 LKNKSVVID
-336 VDGNDTNVES
+336 VDDNS
-346 TTKDTTESDT
+346 TKDVTESD
-356 DSTVESTTKDVTVD
+356 STVD
-370 NTIKDTT
+370 NTIKDIT
-377 ESGTTDNG
+377 ESDITDNG
-385 IVDDVDN
+385 ILDDVDN
-392 SDGTDNT
+392 SNNIDNT
-399 DTDDSPLPV
+399 DINNGSLPV
-408 VTNVVFDD
+408 VTNIVFDD

-462 SSYFA
+462 PSYFA

>member
-1 MSNSKLT
+1 MSKLN

-16 IKVEKP
+16 ITVEKP
-22 DNPYVGVSNTT
+22 DNPYAGVSNTV
-33 VPLADIISVQGIFLH
+33 VPLADIMSVQGIFLH

-71 DMNTLTSQMQE
+71 DMNILTSQMQE
-82 NIDTLNKKLEEMSA
+82 NIDVLKKKLEEMSE
-96 KLEDKGDV
+96 KLEDKGDSIV
-104 IESHKYDELK
+104 SQKYDELK
-114 VKYDDL
+114 VKFDDL
-120 QKVYDDV
+120 QKLYDDV
-127 VTTKSELEESYN
+127 VATKSKLEESYN
-139 ESLEKEKELSV
+139 ESLEREKEFSV
-150 TIDSLNEDIVNLRS
+150 TIDSLNADIVKLKA
-164 ENDNLLAQNKELS
+164 ENDNLLAQNKELL

-184 SEYDVLNLEYE
+184 SEYDTLNLEYE
-195 KLKSEPS
+195 KLKSEFH

-223 DDNAKRFIK
+223 DENAKRFIV
-232 QLGKISKPE
+232 QLDKLANPKI
-241 DYITDVALHD
+241 YNTDVSLHD
-251 RVSKLLNKLVFV
+251 RIGKLLNKLVFV
-263 AIEDQVNIIKSPEYY
+263 ALDDQAEFIKSPEYY

-291 LHTVCKGYTGSDI
+291 LHTICKGYTGSDI

-318 DNMIALDNY
+318 DDMIALDSY
-327 LRNKNVVID
+327 LKNKSVVID
-336 VDGNDTNVES
+336 VDDNS
-346 TTKDTTESDT
+346 TKDVTESD
-356 DSTVESTTKDVTVD
+356 STVD

-377 ESGTTDNG
+377 ESDTTDNG

-392 SDGTDNT
+392 SDNIDNT
-399 DTDDSPLPV
+399 DTDDGSLHV

-462 SSYFA
+462 PSYFA

>member
-1 MSNSKLT
+1 MSNLT

-82 NIDTLNKKLEEMSA
+82 NIDVLTKKLEEMSK
-96 KLEDKGDV
+96 KLEDKGDSV
-104 IESHKYDELK
+104 ATYRYDELK
-114 VKYDDL
+114 NKFDDL
-120 QKVYDDV
+120 QKSYDDV
-127 VTTKSELEESYN
+127 VAIKSELEESYN

-150 TIDSLNEDIVNLRS
+150 TIDSLNGNIAELKA
-164 ENDNLLAQNKELS
+164 ENDNLLAQNKELL
-177 EVNDKLK
+177 EDKDKFK
-184 SEYDVLNLEYE
+184 SEYDALNLEYE

-223 DDNAKRFIK
+223 DANAKRFIK

-241 DYITDVALHD
+241 DYATDEALHD

-291 LHTVCKGYTGSDI
+291 LHTICKGYTGSDM
-304 ENFIFRPFAVWYGF
+304 ENLIFRPFAVWYGF
-318 DNMIALDNY
+318 DDMIALDNY
-327 LRNKNVVID
+327 LKNKSVVID
-336 VDGNDTNVES
+336 VDGNSTKDVTESDTGCVVES
-346 TTKDTTESDT
+346 TTDNIDA
-356 DSTVESTTKDVTVD
+356 DIIADNDNVDV
-370 NTIKDTT
+370 
-377 ESGTTDNG
+377 
-385 IVDDVDN
+385 DVDN
-392 SDGTDNT
+392 SDTTDIN
-399 DTDDSPLPV
+399 DGSLPV

-462 SSYFA
+462 PSYFA
-467 KYDSKRNVAISTDI
+467 KYESKRNVAISTDI

-496 IKPSLSDDEDNPE
+496 VKPSISDDEDNPE

-514 EHMDELNEQANEM
+514 EHMDELNEQANET

-539 GDDVW
+539 GDDIW

>member
-114 VKYDDL
+114 VKFDDL
-120 QKVYDDV
+120 QKVYNELTD
-127 VTTKSELEESYN
+127 TKSKLEESYN

-150 TIDSLNEDIVNLRS
+150 TIDSLNEDITNLRS
-164 ENDNLLAQNKELS
+164 ENDILLAQNKELS

-184 SEYDVLNLEYE
+184 SEYDTLNLEYE
-195 KLKSEPS
+195 KLKSEPH

-223 DDNAKRFIK
+223 DANAKRFIK
-232 QLGKISKPE
+232 QLYNIAKPE
-241 DYITDVALHD
+241 DYATDVALHD

-263 AIEDQVNIIKSPEYY
+263 AIEDQVNIIKSSDYY

-291 LHTVCKGYTGSDI
+291 LHTICKGYKGSDI

-318 DNMIALDNY
+318 DDMIALDNY
-327 LRNKNVVID
+327 LRNKSVVID
-336 VDGNDTNVES
+336 VENTAN
-346 TTKDTTESDT
+346 
-356 DSTVESTTKDVTVD
+356 DVTENDNNSVVD
-370 NTIKDTT
+370 NTIKDTI
-377 ESGTTDNG
+377 ESDTTDNG

-392 SDGTDNT
+392 SDSTDNT
-399 DTDDSPLPV
+399 DIDDSSLPV

-462 SSYFA
+462 PSYFA

-527 LNAHENFYHNDL
+527 LNAYENFYHNDL

>member
-1 MSNSKLT
+1 MSKLN

-16 IKVEKP
+16 ITVEKP
-22 DNPYVGVSNTT
+22 DNPYAGVSNT
-33 VPLADIISVQGIFLH
+33 VAPLADIISVQGIFLH

-64 EQVLSSN
+64 EQVLSSS

-82 NIDTLNKKLEEMSA
+82 NIDILTKKLEEMSE
-96 KLEDKGDV
+96 KLEDKGDSIV
-104 IESHKYDELK
+104 SQKYDELK
-114 VKYDDL
+114 VKFDDL
-120 QKVYDDV
+120 QKVYNELTD
-127 VTTKSELEESYN
+127 TKSKLEESYN

-150 TIDSLNEDIVNLRS
+150 TIDGLNADIVKLKA

-184 SEYDVLNLEYE
+184 SEYDTLNLEYE
-195 KLKSEPS
+195 KLNSEPS

-241 DYITDVALHD
+241 DYVTDVALHD

-263 AIEDQVNIIKSPEYY
+263 AIDDQVNIIKSPEYY

-291 LHTVCKGYTGSDI
+291 LHTICKGYTGSDI

-318 DNMIALDNY
+318 DDMIALDNY
-327 LRNKNVVID
+327 LKNKSVVID

-346 TTKDTTESDT
+346 TTKDAT
-356 DSTVESTTKDVTVD
+356 DNNIKSTTDNIDADSVVD
-370 NTIKDTT
+370 
-377 ESGTTDNG
+377 GTTDNADTDS
-385 IVDDVDN
+385 IDNADVD
-392 SDGTDNT
+392 STDNT
-399 DTDDSPLPV
+399 DTDDGSLPV

-462 SSYFA
+462 PSYFA

>member
-1 MSNSKLT
+1 MSKLN

-16 IKVEKP
+16 ITVEKP
-22 DNPYVGVSNTT
+22 DNPYAGVSNTV
-33 VPLADIISVQGIFLH
+33 VPLADIMSVQGIFLH

-71 DMNTLTSQMQE
+71 DMSALTSQMQE
-82 NIDTLNKKLEEMSA
+82 NIDVLTKKLEEMSE
-96 KLEDKGDV
+96 KLEDKGDSIV
-104 IESHKYDELK
+104 SQRYDELK
-114 VKYDDL
+114 VKFDDL
-120 QKVYDDV
+120 QKAYDDI
-127 VTTKSELEESYN
+127 TTAKSELEESYN

-150 TIDSLNEDIVNLRS
+150 TIDSLNADIVKLKA

-184 SEYDVLNLEYE
+184 SEYDTLNLEYE
-195 KLKSEPS
+195 KLKSEPHS
-202 SDVELTVDYI
+202 GVELTVDYI

-241 DYITDVALHD
+241 DYVTDVALHD

-291 LHTVCKGYTGSDI
+291 LHTICKGYTGSDI

-318 DNMIALDNY
+318 DDMTTLDSY
-327 LRNKNVVID
+327 LRNKSIVID
-336 VDGNDTNVES
+336 IDNNDTNVEN
-346 TTKDTTESDT
+346 
-356 DSTVESTTKDVTVD
+356 TTKDVTESDSAVD

-377 ESGTTDNG
+377 ESDTTDNG
-385 IVDDVDN
+385 ILDDVDN
-392 SDGTDNT
+392 SDNIYNT
-399 DTDDSPLPV
+399 DTDDGSLPV

-462 SSYFA
+462 PSYFA

-539 GDDVW
+539 GDDIW

>member
-1 MSNSKLT
+1 MSNLT

-64 EQVLSSN
+64 EQVLSSS

-82 NIDTLNKKLEEMSA
+82 NIDFLTK
-96 KLEDKGDV
+96 KLEDKGDSV
-104 IESHKYDELK
+104 ATYRYDELK
-114 VKYDDL
+114 NKFDDL
-120 QKVYDDV
+120 QKLYDDIA
-127 VTTKSELEESYN
+127 TTKSELENSYN
-139 ESLEKEKELSV
+139 DSLEKEKELSESV
-150 TIDSLNEDIVNLRS
+150 DSLNVDIAELKA

-177 EVNDKLK
+177 EDSDRLK
-184 SEYDVLNLEYE
+184 SEYDALNLEYE

-223 DDNAKRFIK
+223 DANAKRFIK

-241 DYITDVALHD
+241 DYATDVALHD

-291 LHTVCKGYTGSDI
+291 LHTICKGYTGSDM

-318 DNMIALDNY
+318 DDMIALDTY
-327 LRNKNVVID
+327 LKNKSVVID
-336 VDGNDTNVES
+336 VDS
-346 TTKDTTESDT
+346 A
-356 DSTVESTTKDVTVD
+356 TKDVTENDTD
-370 NTIKDTT
+370 NTVENTAKDTAENDT
-377 ESGTTDNG
+377 ASSVENITDNG
-385 IVDDVDN
+385 NVDPDTVDN
-392 SDGTDNT
+392 VDPDSTDNT
-399 DTDDSPLPV
+399 DSTDIDDSSLPV

-462 SSYFA
+462 PSYFA
-467 KYDSKRNVAISTDI
+467 KYESKRNVAISTDI

-496 IKPSLSDDEDNPE
+496 VKPSISDDEDNPE

-539 GDDVW
+539 GDDIW

>member
-1 MSNSKLT
+1 MSKLN

-16 IKVEKP
+16 ITVEKP
-22 DNPYVGVSNTT
+22 DNPYAGVSNT
-33 VPLADIISVQGIFLH
+33 VAPLADIISVQGIFLH

-82 NIDTLNKKLEEMSA
+82 NIDGLTKKLEEMSK
-96 KLEDKGDV
+96 KLEDKGDSIV
-104 IESHKYDELK
+104 SQRYDELK
-114 VKYDDL
+114 VKFDDL
-120 QKVYDDV
+120 QRVYNELTD
-127 VTTKSELEESYN
+127 TKSKLEESYN

-150 TIDSLNEDIVNLRS
+150 TIDSLNADIIKLKA
-164 ENDNLLAQNKELS
+164 ENDTLLAQNKELS

-184 SEYDVLNLEYE
+184 NEYDALNLEYE

-241 DYITDVALHD
+241 DYVTDVALHD

-263 AIEDQVNIIKSPEYY
+263 AIEDQVNIIKSSEYY

-291 LHTVCKGYTGSDI
+291 LHTICKGYTGSDI

-318 DNMIALDNY
+318 DDMIALDSY
-327 LRNKNVVID
+327 LKNKSVVID
-336 VDGNDTNVES
+336 VDGNS
-346 TTKDTTESDT
+346 TKDVTESDT
-356 DSTVESTTKDVTVD
+356 GCVVER
-370 NTIKDTT
+370 
-377 ESGTTDNG
+377 TTDNIDADS
-385 IVDDVDN
+385 IVDGTADNDNDNVDVDN
-392 SDGTDNT
+392 SDTT
-399 DTDDSPLPV
+399 DTDDGSLPV

>member
-1 MSNSKLT
+1 MSKLN

-16 IKVEKP
+16 ITVEKP
-22 DNPYVGVSNTT
+22 DNPYAGVSNTV

-82 NIDTLNKKLEEMSA
+82 NIDVLTKKLEEMSE
-96 KLEDKGDV
+96 KLEDKGDSIV
-104 IESHKYDELK
+104 SQRYDELK
-114 VKYDDL
+114 VKFDDL
-120 QKVYDDV
+120 QKLYDDV
-127 VTTKSELEESYN
+127 VATKSKLEESYN

-150 TIDSLNEDIVNLRS
+150 TIDSLNDDITNLRS
-164 ENDNLLAQNKELS
+164 ENDNLLAQNKELL
-177 EVNDKLK
+177 EVNNKLK
-184 SEYDVLNLEYE
+184 NEYDALNLEYE
-195 KLKSEPS
+195 KLKSEPH

-241 DYITDVALHD
+241 DYVTDVALHD

-291 LHTVCKGYTGSDI
+291 LHTICKGYTGSDI

-318 DNMIALDNY
+318 DDMIALDSY
-327 LRNKNVVID
+327 LKNKSVVID
-336 VDGNDTNVES
+336 VDDNS
-346 TTKDTTESDT
+346 TKDVTESD
-356 DSTVESTTKDVTVD
+356 STVD

-377 ESGTTDNG
+377 ESDNIG
-385 IVDDVDN
+385 
-392 SDGTDNT
+392 NT
-399 DTDDSPLPV
+399 DTDDDSLHV

-462 SSYFA
+462 PSYFA

>member
-1 MSNSKLT
+1 MSKLN

-16 IKVEKP
+16 ITVEKP
-22 DNPYVGVSNTT
+22 DNPYAGVSNTLA
-33 VPLADIISVQGIFLH
+33 PLADIISVQGIFLH

-82 NIDTLNKKLEEMSA
+82 NIDVLTKKLEEMSE
-96 KLEDKGDV
+96 KLEDKGDSIV
-104 IESHKYDELK
+104 SQRYDELK
-114 VKYDDL
+114 FKFDDL
-120 QKVYDDV
+120 QKSYDDV
-127 VTTKSELEESYN
+127 VDTKSKLEDSYN
-139 ESLEKEKELSV
+139 ESLEKEKELSEIV
-150 TIDSLNEDIVNLRS
+150 DSLNTDIVKLKA
-164 ENDNLLAQNKELS
+164 ENDTLLAQNKELS

-184 SEYDVLNLEYE
+184 NEYDALNLEYE
-195 KLKSEPS
+195 KLKSES
-202 SDVELTVDYI
+202 HSDVELTVDYI

-241 DYITDVALHD
+241 DYVTDVALHD

-263 AIEDQVNIIKSPEYY
+263 AIDDQVNIIKNPDYY

-291 LHTVCKGYTGSDI
+291 LHTICKGYTGSDI

-318 DNMIALDNY
+318 DDMIALDSY
-327 LRNKNVVID
+327 LKNKSVVID
-336 VDGNDTNVES
+336 VDGNS
-346 TTKDTTESDT
+346 TKDVTESDT
-356 DSTVESTTKDVTVD
+356 GCVVESTID
-370 NTIKDTT
+370 NIDAD
-377 ESGTTDNG
+377 S
-385 IVDDVDN
+385 IVDGIADNDNVDVDN
-392 SDGTDNT
+392 SDTTDIN
-399 DTDDSPLPV
+399 DGSLPV

-462 SSYFA
+462 PSYFA

-496 IKPSLSDDEDNPE
+496 VKPSLSDDEDNPE

>member
-1 MSNSKLT
+1 MSKLN

-16 IKVEKP
+16 ITVEKP
-22 DNPYVGVSNTT
+22 DNPYAGVSNTV
-33 VPLADIISVQGIFLH
+33 VPLADIMSVQGIFLH

-64 EQVLSSN
+64 EQVLSSS
-71 DMNTLTSQMQE
+71 DMNTLTAQMQE
-82 NIDTLNKKLEEMSA
+82 NIDVLTKKLEEMSE
-96 KLEDKGDV
+96 KLEDKGDSIV
-104 IESHKYDELK
+104 SQRYDELK
-114 VKYDDL
+114 VKFDDL
-120 QKVYDDV
+120 QKAYDDI
-127 VTTKSELEESYN
+127 TTAKSELEESYN

-150 TIDSLNEDIVNLRS
+150 TIDSLNEDITKLQT
-164 ENDNLLAQNKELS
+164 ENDGLSAQNKELS

-184 SEYDVLNLEYE
+184 SEYDTLNLEYE

-241 DYITDVALHD
+241 DYVTDVALHD

-291 LHTVCKGYTGSDI
+291 LHTICKGYTGSDI

-318 DNMIALDNY
+318 DDMIALDSY
-327 LRNKNVVID
+327 LKNKSVVID
-336 VDGNDTNVES
+336 VDGNS
-346 TTKDTTESDT
+346 
-356 DSTVESTTKDVTVD
+356 TKDVT
-370 NTIKDTT
+370 
-377 ESGTTDNG
+377 ESDTTDNG
-385 IVDDVDN
+385 ILDDVDN
-392 SDGTDNT
+392 SDNSDNIDNT
-399 DTDDSPLPV
+399 DTDDGSLPV

-462 SSYFA
+462 PSYFA

-527 LNAHENFYHNDL
+527 LNAHESFYHNDL

>member
-1 MSNSKLT
+1 MSKLN
-8 DFLSGLAN
+8 DFLNGLAN
-16 IKVEKP
+16 ITVEKP
-22 DNPYVGVSNTT
+22 DNPYAGVSNTLA
-33 VPLADIISVQGIFLH
+33 PLADIISVQGIFLH

-82 NIDTLNKKLEEMSA
+82 NIDVLTKKLEEMSE
-96 KLEDKGDV
+96 KLEDKGDS
-104 IESHKYDELK
+104 IASQKYDELK
-114 VKYDDL
+114 VNFDDL
-120 QKVYDDV
+120 QKAYDDIT
-127 VTTKSELEESYN
+127 TTKSELEESYN

-150 TIDSLNEDIVNLRS
+150 TIDSLNEDITKLQT
-164 ENDNLLAQNKELS
+164 ENDGLSAQNKELS

-184 SEYDVLNLEYE
+184 SEYDTLNLEYE

-241 DYITDVALHD
+241 DYVTDVALHD

-263 AIEDQVNIIKSPEYY
+263 AIEDQVNIIKSSDYY

-291 LHTVCKGYTGSDI
+291 LHTICKGYTGSDM
-304 ENFIFRPFAVWYGF
+304 ENLIFRPFAVWYGF
-318 DNMIALDNY
+318 DDMIALDSY
-327 LRNKNVVID
+327 LRNKSIVID
-336 VDGNDTNVES
+336 IDNNDTNVEN
-346 TTKDTTESDT
+346 TTKNVTESD
-356 DSTVESTTKDVTVD
+356 STVD

-377 ESGTTDNG
+377 ESDTTDNG
-385 IVDDVDN
+385 ILDDVDN
-392 SDGTDNT
+392 SDNIDTTDIN
-399 DTDDSPLPV
+399 DVSLPV
-408 VTNVVFDD
+408 VTNIVFDD

-462 SSYFA
+462 YSYFA

-509 LEIAM
+509 LEISM

>member
-1 MSNSKLT
+1 MSKLN

-16 IKVEKP
+16 ITVEKP
-22 DNPYVGVSNTT
+22 DNPYAGVSNT
-33 VPLADIISVQGIFLH
+33 VAPLADIISVQGIFLH

-64 EQVLSSN
+64 EQVLSSS
-71 DMNTLTSQMQE
+71 DMNTLTAQMQE
-82 NIDTLNKKLEEMSA
+82 NIDVLTKKLEEMSE
-96 KLEDKGDV
+96 KLEDKGDSIV
-104 IESHKYDELK
+104 SQRYDELK
-114 VKYDDL
+114 VKFDDL
-120 QKVYDDV
+120 QKAYDDIV
-127 VTTKSELEESYN
+127 DTKSKLEESYN
-139 ESLEKEKELSV
+139 ASLEKEKELSAV
-150 TIDSLNEDIVNLRS
+150 VDSLNDDITNLRS

-184 SEYDVLNLEYE
+184 NEYDTLNLEYE
-195 KLKSEPS
+195 KLKSEPH

-223 DDNAKRFIK
+223 DENAKRFIA
-232 QLGKISKPE
+232 QLDRLANPKM
-241 DYITDVALHD
+241 YNTDAALQD

-263 AIEDQVNIIKSPEYY
+263 AIDDQVNIIKNPDYY

-291 LHTVCKGYTGSDI
+291 LHTICKGYTGSDI

-318 DNMIALDNY
+318 DDMIALDSY
-327 LRNKNVVID
+327 LKNKSVVID
-336 VDGNDTNVES
+336 VDGNF
-346 TTKDTTESDT
+346 
-356 DSTVESTTKDVTVD
+356 TKDVTENDNNSAVD

-377 ESGTTDNG
+377 ESDTTDNG
-385 IVDDVDN
+385 ILDDVDN
-392 SDGTDNT
+392 SDNIDNT
-399 DTDDSPLPV
+399 DTDDGSLPV

-416 KHIHQLVYDAVL
+416 KRIHQLVYDAVL

-462 SSYFA
+462 PSYFA
-467 KYDSKRNVAISTDI
+467 NYDSKRNVAISTDI

-527 LNAHENFYHNDL
+527 LNAHESFYHNDL